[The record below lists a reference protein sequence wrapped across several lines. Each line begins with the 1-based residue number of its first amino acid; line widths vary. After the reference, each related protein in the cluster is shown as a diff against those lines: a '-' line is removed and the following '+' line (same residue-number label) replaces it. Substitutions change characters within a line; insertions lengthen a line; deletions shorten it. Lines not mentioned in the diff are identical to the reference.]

1 MSALSWLKSFA
12 ILTFMKRAHKRR
24 GRRQLNLGMAAATL
38 LVCLAVV
45 ALTGLGSL
53 RFTLTEIE
61 TRAEANLA
69 VQTAVLERL
78 LDKFRLLSPLLARG
92 PEPGRL
98 AVGEGSD
105 LSRATISVAAGMSG
119 AEEIWLLDPQG
130 RMLFSSRDNVPHGS
144 IGGSEVIPDAFYQAA
159 QGQLGRELIPG
170 TPDRPASYV
179 FASPLRAGD
188 QLSGVLAVRVGLGDV
203 EQAWAL
209 SKDPIVALDAQD
221 RVVVSNLPAWR
232 NKPIASLDLSRS
244 FAGLSILE
252 RLAMLLPIAGQAPV
266 HLELVKSVPVL
277 GWQVR
282 TLADVEP
289 ARRQSGWA
297 MLIALL
303 ACVIAA
309 GGIWLIQFR
318 RRELDRQIRRDKAA
332 ALRLERRV
340 KTRTAELRTANR
352 QLEQEVRERLQ
363 AEADLRQMQAE
374 LVQAAKLATLGRM
387 SAALSHEY
395 NQPLAAIRSDAE
407 IAEMLIDRGR
417 AEEAKGN
424 LTRIGGMVSRMAE
437 LAKTLKGFT
446 RKSGTDIKPVSMRQV
461 VDEAMLL
468 LQPQIKQSKV
478 ALVIDLPPENLIVG
492 GGRIRLEQVVIN
504 LLANALDAVSD
515 HPQPKVSLTLVRSGG
530 KAVMTVRDNGT
541 GISEDVLPQIFD
553 PFFTTKSVGAGL
565 GLGLSIAYK
574 IVHDFAGSLSAANDA
589 NGGAVFTMSLPLA
602 DENLLAAE

>member
-1 MSALSWLKSFA
+1 
-12 ILTFMKRAHKRR
+12 MKRAHQRR
-24 GRRQLNLGMAAATL
+24 GWRQLNWGMAVATL
-38 LVCLAVV
+38 VVSLAVV
-45 ALTGLGSL
+45 FLTGLASL
-53 RFTLTEIE
+53 RFTLAEIE

-92 PEPGRL
+92 PETGRMV
-98 AVGEGSD
+98 AGEGTEFD
-105 LSRATISVAAGMSG
+105 RNIVSVTAGMSG
-119 AEEIWLLDPQG
+119 AEEIWLMDPGG
-130 RMLFSSRDNVPHGS
+130 RTLLSSRDNVPSGA
-144 IGGSEVIPDAFYQAA
+144 IGGGSMIPDAFYQAT

-170 TPDRPASYV
+170 TPEVPASYV
-179 FASPLRAGD
+179 FASPLRSGNELA
-188 QLSGVLAVRVGLGDV
+188 GVLAVRVSLGDV

-209 SKDPIVALDAQD
+209 SKDPIVAVDGKG
-221 RVVVSNLPAWR
+221 RVVVSNVPNWR
-232 NKPIASLDLSRS
+232 NKGFASLDLTRN
-244 FAGLSILE
+244 AADLTLLD
-252 RLAMLLPIAGQAPV
+252 RLALLLPTAGQRPV
-266 HLELVKSVPVL
+266 HMELAASLPVL

-282 TLADVEP
+282 TFADVES

-303 ACVIAA
+303 VCVIAA
-309 GGIWLIQFR
+309 GVLWLIAFR

-340 KTRTAELRTANR
+340 KARTAELRTANR
-352 QLEQEVRERLQ
+352 QLEQEVSERLQ

-417 AEEAKGN
+417 ADEAKGN

-437 LAKTLKGFT
+437 IAKTLKGFT
-446 RKSGTDIKPVSMRQV
+446 RKSGTDIKPVSLRQV

-468 LQPQIKQSKV
+468 LQPQIKQTKV
-478 ALVIDLPPENLIVG
+478 DLVIDLPKENLIVG

-504 LLANALDAVSD
+504 LLANALDAVSTEA
-515 HPQPKVSLTLVRSGG
+515 QPKVCLTLEQIGG
-530 KAVMTVRDNGT
+530 KAIMRVRDNGT

-553 PFFTTKSVGAGL
+553 PFFTTKDVGAGL

-574 IVHDFAGSLSAANDA
+574 IVHDFSGSLSADNHED
-589 NGGAVFTMSLPLA
+589 GGAVFTMSLPLA
-602 DENLLAAE
+602 DETLLAAE